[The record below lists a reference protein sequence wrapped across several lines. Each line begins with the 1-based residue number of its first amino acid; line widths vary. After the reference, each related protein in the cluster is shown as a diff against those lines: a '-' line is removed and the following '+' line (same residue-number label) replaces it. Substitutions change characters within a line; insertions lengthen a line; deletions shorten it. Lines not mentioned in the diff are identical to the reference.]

1 MLHVERGGNGPLL
14 VLLHGLGATG
24 EVWNDVVK
32 DWHGSWLVPDLPGH
46 GRSEP
51 VERYSF
57 GSFAASVAEV
67 IPREPVTII
76 GHSLGGVV
84 GLALASGWFGVDVTT
99 CVGVGIKVRW
109 TDEELAK
116 AQALAAKPGKV
127 FATEEEAVERASKM
141 AGVKLR
147 HGVSEVD
154 GGWTPALDMKAFGVG
169 RPDMP
174 GLIMAAEAEVVLAA
188 GENDPMSPQEHLKEL
203 VPEPVI
209 FPGCGHNV
217 HVESPSSVAQLLA
230 QVATNP
236 PSAASTAP
244 VM

>member
-1 MLHVERGGNGPLL
+1 ML

-24 EVWNDVVK
+24 EVWKDVVE

-46 GRSEP
+46 GRSARMD
-51 VERYSF
+51 RYTF
-57 GSFAASVAEV
+57 GSIAAAVAES
-67 IPREPVTII
+67 IPKQPVAVI
-76 GHSLGGVV
+76 GHSLGGVIA
-84 GLALASGWFGVDVTT
+84 LTLASGWFGVDVTT

-109 TDEELAK
+109 TDEELEK
-116 AQALAAKPGKV
+116 AAALAQKPAKV
-127 FATEEEAVERASKM
+127 FETKEEAVERANKM
-141 AGVKLR
+141 AGVELA

-154 GGWTPALDMKAFGVG
+154 GGWAPALDMRAFGVG

-174 GLIMAAEAEVVLAA
+174 GLIMASKAHTVLAA
-188 GENDPMSPQEHLKEL
+188 GENDPMSPQEHLEEL

-209 FPGCGHNV
+209 LPGAGHNV
-217 HVESPSSVAQLLA
+217 HVESPSSVTELLA

>member
-1 MLHVERGGNGPLL
+1 M
-14 VLLHGLGATG
+14 LLHGLGATG
-24 EVWNDVVK
+24 EVWKDVVK

-99 CVGVGIKVRW
+99 CIGVGIKVRW

-116 AQALAAKPGKV
+116 AAALAAKPPKI
-127 FATEEEAVERASKM
+127 FQTEEEAVERASKM
-141 AGVKLR
+141 AGVRLE

-154 GGWTPALDMKAFGVG
+154 GGWTPSLDVKAFGVG

-188 GENDPMSPQEHLKEL
+188 GENDPMSPQEQLKEL

-217 HVESPSSVAQLLA
+217 HVESPSSVTGLLA

>member
-24 EVWNDVVK
+24 EVWKDVVG

-46 GRSEP
+46 GRSTP
-51 VERYSF
+51 IDRYSF
-57 GSFAASVAEV
+57 GSFASAIANV

-99 CVGVGIKVRW
+99 CVGVGIKVQW
-109 TDEELAK
+109 TDEELEK
-116 AQALAAKPGKV
+116 AASLAARPNKV
-127 FATEEEAVERASKM
+127 FATKEEAVERASKM
-141 AGVKLR
+141 AGVPLE

-154 GGWTPALDMKAFGVG
+154 GGWTTALDMKAFGVG

-174 GLIMAAEAEVVLAA
+174 GLIMASKARTVLAA

-203 VPEPVI
+203 VPEPVA
-209 FPGCGHNV
+209 FPGAGHNV
-217 HVESPSSVAQLLA
+217 HVESPSSVLTLLA
-230 QVATNP
+230 QVAT
-236 PSAASTAP
+236 
-244 VM
+244 

>member
-1 MLHVERGGNGPLL
+1 VLHVERGGSGPLL

-24 EVWNDVVK
+24 EVWQDVVGEW
-32 DWHGSWLVPDLPGH
+32 DGSWLVPDLPGH
-46 GRSEP
+46 GRSAP
-51 VERYSF
+51 IERYSF
-57 GSFAASVAEV
+57 GSFASAVADV

-99 CVGVGIKVRW
+99 CIGVGIKVRW
-109 TDEELAK
+109 TSEELEK

-141 AGVKLR
+141 AGVPLR

-154 GGWTPALDMKAFGVG
+154 GGWTPSLDVKTFGVG

-188 GENDPMSPQEHLKEL
+188 GENDPMCPQEHLKEL
-203 VPEPVI
+203 VPEPVV
-209 FPGCGHNV
+209 FPGTGHNV
-217 HVESPSSVAQLLA
+217 HVESPSSVLTLLA
-230 QVATNP
+230 QVARKP
-236 PSAASTAP
+236 PSTVSTTP
-244 VM
+244 LT